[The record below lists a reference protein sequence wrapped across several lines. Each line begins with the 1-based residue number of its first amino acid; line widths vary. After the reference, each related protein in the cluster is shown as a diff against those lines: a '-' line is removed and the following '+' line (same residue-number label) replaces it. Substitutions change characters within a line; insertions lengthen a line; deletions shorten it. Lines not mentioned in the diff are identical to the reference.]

1 MYTGTAPQDVNVLA
15 VVEVRGPRS
24 RPSGRPSF
32 RHDLRGKQKSGMKTR
47 SLRTGTRNFQDG
59 RDVNVLRRPDQYTT
73 LYQYNFNPI
82 FSGKKPKKFKIKKP
96 PRSSRSSKVSRPPEL
111 AKSSAGDDPNM
122 DASDLND
129 EEIEVSAFL
138 HDFCTC
144 TFANLNFATRV

>member
-1 MYTGTAPQDVNVLA
+1 M
-15 VVEVRGPRS
+15 
-24 RPSGRPSF
+24 
-32 RHDLRGKQKSGMKTR
+32 
-47 SLRTGTRNFQDG
+47 
-59 RDVNVLRRPDQYTT
+59 
-73 LYQYNFNPI
+73 

-144 TFANLNFATRV
+144 TFANLNFATGVYRLICMLDFARKIASLVIYQFRILSVNS

>member
-1 MYTGTAPQDVNVLA
+1 MPTHIISIL
-15 VVEVRGPRS
+15 
-24 RPSGRPSF
+24 F
-32 RHDLRGKQKSGMKTR
+32 
-47 SLRTGTRNFQDG
+47 
-59 RDVNVLRRPDQYTT
+59 
-73 LYQYNFNPI
+73 LYQYYILYHNQM

-144 TFANLNFATRV
+144 TANLNFATSI

>member
-1 MYTGTAPQDVNVLA
+1 
-15 VVEVRGPRS
+15 
-24 RPSGRPSF
+24 
-32 RHDLRGKQKSGMKTR
+32 MKTR

-59 RDVNVLRRPDQYTT
+59 KDVNVLRRPDQYTI

-144 TFANLNFATRV
+144 TANLNFATRV

>member
-1 MYTGTAPQDVNVLA
+1 MTSN
-15 VVEVRGPRS
+15 
-24 RPSGRPSF
+24 
-32 RHDLRGKQKSGMKTR
+32 
-47 SLRTGTRNFQDG
+47 
-59 RDVNVLRRPDQYTT
+59 DQFGQEQNISPNSTYICILFSILIII
-73 LYQYNFNPI
+73 LYYHNPI

-144 TFANLNFATRV
+144 TIAN

>member
-1 MYTGTAPQDVNVLA
+1 M
-15 VVEVRGPRS
+15 
-24 RPSGRPSF
+24 
-32 RHDLRGKQKSGMKTR
+32 
-47 SLRTGTRNFQDG
+47 
-59 RDVNVLRRPDQYTT
+59 
-73 LYQYNFNPI
+73 

-138 HDFCTC
+138 HDFGTC
-144 TFANLNFATRV
+144 TANLNLPRVYRLICMLDFARKIASMVIYQFRILSVNSKKMHLRTYLI